1 MRKFRFRGVVTLV
14 AVFAVLAAACAS
26 EETTTPAAGGSGSGT
41 GSTEP
46 DLLARIQE
54 DGVIRVSTDPAY
66 PPASSLV
73 EGTDDQYE
81 GFDIDVA
88 EEIAKR
94 LGVTVEWVTPEW
106 TAITSGGW
114 SDRWDM
120 SVGSMTVLPPRA
132 EVLYFTEPYYY
143 APAGVA
149 VNANN
154 TTTNNLDTD
163 LDGKTIGVCGSCTY
177 DFYLQQTLSAPGV
190 TYDFV
195 IDDPTIKTYN
205 TDTTALQDLYL
216 ERIDAVI
223 SSLGILQGAIDKGK
237 PIRLVADG
245 AVLFYEANA
254 VAFDKSASPD
264 SESLSEA
271 VNQIIKDMHADGT
284 LSALSEQ
291 WWGEDLTSIA

>member
-1 MRKFRFRGVVTLV
+1 MRKFRFRGLFALVV
-14 AVFAVLAAACAS
+14 VFATLAGACAS
-26 EETTTPAAGGSGSGT
+26 EESSPTGAGTGSGT
-41 GSTEP
+41 TTAEP

-73 EGTDDQYE
+73 EGTQDEYE

-149 VNANN
+149 VNTSN
-154 TTTNNLDTD
+154 TTINAFDPD
-163 LDGKTIGVCGSCTY
+163 LDGKTIGVCGGCTY
-177 DFYLQQTLSAPGV
+177 DFYLQKTLSAPGV

-195 IDDPTIKTYN
+195 IDDATIKTYN

-223 SSLGILQGAIDKGK
+223 SGMGILQGAIDKGK
-237 PIRLVADG
+237 PIRLVGDG

-254 VAFDKSASPD
+254 VAFDKSADPS
-264 SESLSEA
+264 SESLAEA
-271 VNQIIKDMHADGT
+271 VNQIIIDMHADGT
-284 LSALSEQ
+284 MSELSEQ
-291 WWGEDLTSIA
+291 WWGEDLTSLA

>member
-1 MRKFRFRGVVTLV
+1 M
-14 AVFAVLAAACAS
+14 
-26 EETTTPAAGGSGSGT
+26 
-41 GSTEP
+41 
-46 DLLARIQE
+46 
-54 DGVIRVSTDPAY
+54 IRVSTDPAY

-73 EGTDDQYE
+73 EGTQDEYE

-106 TAITSGGW
+106 TAITSGSW

-149 VNANN
+149 VNTSN
-154 TTTNNLDTD
+154 TTINNLDTD
-163 LDGKTIGVCGSCTY
+163 LDGTTIGVCGACTY
-177 DFYLQQTLSAPGV
+177 DFYLQGTLSAPGV

-205 TDTTALQDLYL
+205 TDTTALQDLL
-216 ERIDAVI
+216 PR
-223 SSLGILQGAIDKGK
+223 
-237 PIRLVADG
+237 ADRC
-245 AVLFYEANA
+245 A
-254 VAFDKSASPD
+254 
-264 SESLSEA
+264 
-271 VNQIIKDMHADGT
+271 
-284 LSALSEQ
+284 
-291 WWGEDLTSIA
+291 